1 MSGGVDSSVTASI
14 LARSEKSL
22 DLSAIFMRNWDT
34 RDESGTEKGC
44 EWEKDWE
51 DVQRVCKLL
60 DIPCRMIDL
69 SREYWNRVFQP
80 ALEVWSHGQTPN
92 PDVSCNRQVERPWI
106 ILFTIQ
112 CLHCRE
118 IKFGAL
124 LDTLKLQDGWLAT
137 GHYARLER
145 SRASNSDTGHSDVDR
160 VKLLRGVDPVKD
172 QSYWLS
178 SVSEAQIRRAL
189 FPIGHLSKG
198 DVRKLAVDA
207 GLPTASRRESMGI
220 CFVGKKRSFSSFLDG
235 YLPPNPG
242 TIVTLDGEVIARHQ
256 GLWHYTIGQNARI
269 SGRPKRMFV
278 AAKRPEKNQL
288 IVVDDRHHPELARL
302 MIRVTGFRWIWDEH
316 PPPEAFQAEGMPISV
331 KFRSVMQPIP
341 SVLRVRDRNKGEI
354 SFMDAQYGISP
365 GQTAVVYLGAWCLG
379 SGTIVE

>member
-80 ALEVWSHGQTPN
+80 ALEVWT
-92 PDVSCNRQVERPWI
+92 
-106 ILFTIQ
+106 
-112 CLHCRE
+112 
-118 IKFGAL
+118 
-124 LDTLKLQDGWLAT
+124 
-137 GHYARLER
+137 
-145 SRASNSDTGHSDVDR
+145 
-160 VKLLRGVDPVKD
+160 
-172 QSYWLS
+172 
-178 SVSEAQIRRAL
+178 QIRRAL

-316 PPPEAFQAEGMPISV
+316 PPPEAFQAEGMSISV